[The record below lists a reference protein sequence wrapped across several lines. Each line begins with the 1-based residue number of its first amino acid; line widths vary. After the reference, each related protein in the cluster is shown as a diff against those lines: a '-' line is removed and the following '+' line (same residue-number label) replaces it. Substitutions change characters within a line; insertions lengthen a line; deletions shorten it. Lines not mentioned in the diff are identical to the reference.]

1 MIGINLIFLLSIT
14 YIACILGTIQYRRFA
29 IKRNIL
35 ANINFRTLHE
45 TPIPRGGGIVFSSVF
60 IVSVMLLWKLNKLPD
75 DLFFVLVVGGT
86 IAIAFG
92 FLDDMFELSA
102 KKTYWP
108 VSSKFLVA
116 VLVQR
121 WATH

>member
-1 MIGINLIFLLSIT
+1 MIDKYYFIALLLF
-14 YIACILGTIQYRRFA
+14 AFILSVFGTVFYRKLA
-29 IKRNIL
+29 LKYNIL
-35 ANINFRTLHE
+35 AGLNSRTLHK
-45 TPIPRGGGIVFSSVF
+45 TPMPRCGGIVFSSVF

-102 KKTYWP
+102 KKNLLA
-108 VSSKFLVA
+108 SFF
-116 VLVQR
+116 
-121 WATH
+121 